1 MGSEMTTFLK
11 ITSKMTMPSLSLI
24 FIMMTTI
31 LSLTT
36 SSSHREMTVEVMP
49 GTEDCFFDVVEYGNS
64 LTVEYI
70 VLDGGHGDLDIN
82 FRIVSPD
89 GSDVVNN
96 VKSRNGIHKNHGV
109 GAPGDYKVCLDNTF
123 SFISSKTV
131 YFKITNTE
139 EKDDPIENNIGKTDI
154 EYDLKVLDIDDTLRN
169 IKLKISAALYLQ
181 KAKRMFDA
189 KDRNLAE
196 NNFERVNFVSTV
208 QVLFM
213 ICAGIVQLVMVKSL
227 FDVHRTDRKSNGN
240 LLKKLLRMFL

>member
-1 MGSEMTTFLK
+1 MTVSCLPLFTIMIF
-11 ITSKMTMPSLSLI
+11 SPSI
-24 FIMMTTI
+24 IA
-31 LSLTT
+31 

-89 GSDVVNN
+89 ESDLIND
-96 VKSRNGIHKNHGV
+96 VKGRNGVHKNLGAGV
-109 GAPGDYKVCLDNTF
+109 PGDYKVCLDNTF

-131 YFKITNTE
+131 YFKITNAE
-139 EKDDPIENNIGKTDI
+139 EKEDPIENNIGINDI
-154 EYDLKVLDIDDTLRN
+154 EYDLKVLDIDDKLRN
-169 IKLKISAALYLQ
+169 IKLMISAALYLQ

-196 NNFERVNFVSTV
+196 NNYERVNFVSTV